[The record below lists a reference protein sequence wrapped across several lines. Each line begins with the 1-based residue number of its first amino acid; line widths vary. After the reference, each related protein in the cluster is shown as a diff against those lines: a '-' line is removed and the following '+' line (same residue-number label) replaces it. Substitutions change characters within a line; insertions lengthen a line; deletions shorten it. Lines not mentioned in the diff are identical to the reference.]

1 MLSDDCNNKL
11 KLLFNLFFSNMTNF
25 TEVIINLLLVCHG
38 VRPAFLYEE
47 ANYIKYNINCTQ
59 LFNKLIENINDIG
72 CLKLKTK
79 KDTFTRIFVYLDD
92 ESRSKNY
99 PEIYPVDNIIK
110 TNPDSVNND
119 REIAK
124 MLDFNCIEHN
134 YSSSK
139 IDRISIHVNV
149 NNISDKNNTYNIKA
163 EVCEASKFNQ
173 KEAED
178 KYLEFQKKI
187 NNIINEY
194 NFECFYKIT
203 YVFNSQTKLD
213 MLKSK
218 NIEFIL
224 EYLDEYLDD
233 LENDYISDEVELKRS
248 TTYEKFVNIK

>member
-1 MLSDDCNNKL
+1 MLSDDKL
-11 KLLFNLFFSNMTNF
+11 KLLFEFFFVNINNF
-25 TEVIINLLLVCHG
+25 TEVILNLLLVCYG

-59 LFNKLIENINDIG
+59 LFIRLVEDINDIG

-92 ESRSKNY
+92 ESRSKIY
-99 PEIYPVDNIIK
+99 PEIYPVDNIIE

-124 MLDFNCIEHN
+124 MLDFNCIDHDN
-134 YSSSK
+134 YRSNE

-163 EVCEASKFNQ
+163 EACEASKFNQ

-203 YVFNSQTKLD
+203 YLFNSQTKLD

-224 EYLDEYLDD
+224 EYLDEYLED
-233 LENDYISDEVELKRS
+233 LENYYISDEV
-248 TTYEKFVNIK
+248 